1 MRNLLA
7 PNILEYIENFEKN
20 LNLKLIQ
27 KLKIIFLIKYLNL
40 KIDLIFYLIYME
52 IQEKMLKEINI

>member
-52 IQEKMLKEINI
+52 I